1 MHVTIDSQFS
11 FPEPLVWLPNEPQ
24 EFDFQVSLVNAIDLV
39 LDLLPLSWESLIE
52 LQNLEARLCHQHSVI
67 VFCTLS
73 EPIILRPLNMIALE
87 NPECLPHDINLI
99 YFVSNLV
106 HLPLL
111 DPYIP
116 VHLYTR
122 DALPQ
127 HSLIRVLL
135 RQVLQSPLIQ
145 AEVNH
150 DPQTKQCLLLIPL
163 LVNVE
168 CGFLLD
174 GLQLEF

>member
-1 MHVTIDSQFS
+1 MHMTIDSQFS
-11 FPEPLVWLPNEPQ
+11 SPEPLVRLTNEPQ
-24 EFDFQVSLVNAIDLV
+24 EFDFQVSLVNAVDLV

-52 LQNLEARLCHQHSVI
+52 LQNFEAGLCHQHSVI
-67 VFCTLS
+67 VFSTLS
-73 EPIILRPLNMIALE
+73 ELIVLRPLNMIALE
-87 NPECLPHDINLI
+87 DPECLPHDINLI

-106 HLPLL
+106 HLSLL

-135 RQVLQSPLIQ
+135 SQVLESPLIQ

-150 DPQTKQCLLLIPL
+150 YPQTQQC
-163 LVNVE
+163 
-168 CGFLLD
+168 
-174 GLQLEF
+174 